1 MKSRYALITT
11 VFHYGSKTEWT
22 EKENVKSICEKEKA
36 KYNDTNI
43 ESYVRIEVVNTDTGE
58 IREYWNNH
66 DNKIN
71 F

>member
-1 MKSRYALITT
+1 MSRYAIITT
-11 VFHYGSKTEWT
+11 HFQYGSKTEWT

-36 KYNDTNI
+36 KYNNTNR
-43 ESYVRIEVVNTDTGE
+43 ETYVRIEVVNTDTGE

-66 DNKIN
+66 ENKIN